1 MSERKFKFVSP
12 GVFIREIDNSQLAKS
27 PADVGPVIIGRTHRG
42 PAMRPIRVS
51 SLAEYVEIFGN
62 PVAGGDVADAWRTG
76 TPSGPT
82 YAAYAAQA
90 WLKNNNSAT
99 IVRLLGTEHSDAA
112 AAGKAGWETSATAPN
127 LDATQNGGAFGIFV
141 VDSGSYNTNVK
152 KNLNMGV
159 LAAILYADTGTY
171 FTLSG
176 ASPNQAHS
184 NNNAAAQYIE
194 SRGNKEFILN
204 VRNGSDSEMIKFNF
218 TEGSPYYIRR
228 VLNTN
233 PTKTNSAIT
242 TADSLAKYWLGE
254 TFDGMLSRYVSGST
268 AGKTYAFIAALH
280 DSTQSVNHGKHRIGA
295 TPSRTGFVISQDTST
310 ATGSYKPTSM
320 QKLFRFISRDSGE
333 YEMKNFKISIQDIKR
348 STNLDNPYGTFT
360 VVLRHAKDNDNRPQ
374 IIERFSGCNLNPN
387 SVDYVARKIGDM
399 FVEFNDTDRRLRHKG
414 TYPNNSKYIRVEMN
428 QAVDVGSTEP
438 ELLPFGFEG
447 PPRYVR
453 FAVSGGVGSANVFKM
468 DRDGTV
474 SDTEPSVDSG
484 MSTFNPL
491 VGGSGSIPTVSLSA
505 ELTTAAHQS
514 HLRIID
520 ALVTPDASGAADPG
534 FLHTFLMPAPLLRI
548 SASDGNPSS
557 KENTYFG
564 ITTSKEGSTAFD
576 PSYVDTVR
584 MLASDYISD
593 GDASDTESI
602 ETSYHFSLDE
612 LAEDADTSV
621 VYYLSGSRAAG
632 NSYRGQDTIA
642 KVLETGQYD
651 RFTMPLYGG
660 FDGFDITEKEPFR
673 NTGLDGVSSTP
684 KELYSYVYNSVKR
697 ALDTVADPEFV
708 EMNLLTMPG
717 IRDDGLTQH
726 ALDICEDRGDAL
738 AIIDLKGDYVA
749 AEENTSAHTSRVGDV
764 DTTISNLRDRALNT
778 SYGCAFYPWVQI
790 RDPEAGNFVWVPP
803 SVAALGTF
811 ASSERRSELWFAP
824 AGFNRGGLTNGAAGI
839 PVVGI
844 TERLTSKDRDKLYDA
859 NINPIATFPNEGIV
873 IFGQKTLQVT
883 PSALDR
889 INVRRMM
896 IFVKKQIS
904 RFAAGILFD
913 QNVQSTWNRFLGK
926 VEPFLRSVKTRFGLS
941 DFRVILD
948 ETTTTPDLVDRNI
961 LYAKIFLKPARA
973 IEFIALDFTISSTGA
988 SFDD

>member
-1 MSERKFKFVSP
+1 MSERRFKFVSP
-12 GVFIREIDNSQLAKS
+12 GVFIREIDNSQIPKT
-27 PADVGPVIIGRTHRG
+27 PADVGPVIIGRTQRG
-42 PAMRPIRVS
+42 PGMRPIKVS
-51 SLAEYVEIFGN
+51 SMSEFVEIFGN
-62 PVAGGDVADAWRTG
+62 PIAGGDVADAWRTG

-90 WLKNNNSAT
+90 WLKNNNTAT
-99 IVRLLGTEHSDAA
+99 IVRLLGVDHTNAVD
-112 AAGKAGWETSATAPN
+112 AGKAGWETTTADPDTSAA
-127 LDATQNGGAFGIFV
+127 ANGGAYGIFV
-141 VDSGSYNTNVK
+141 IDSGSYNTNVSD
-152 KNLNMGV
+152 NLNMGV

-176 ASPNQAHS
+176 ASPNTAHA

-204 VRNGSDSEMIKFNF
+204 IRNGSDVNEMIKFNF
-218 TEGSPYYIRR
+218 SEGSPYYIRR

-233 PTKTNSAIT
+233 ATKTNADV
-242 TADSLAKYWLGE
+242 TAAASLSKYFLGE
-254 TFDGMLSRYVSGST
+254 TFDGMLSRHVSGST
-268 AGKTYAFIAALH
+268 AGSTYAFIAALH
-280 DSTQSVNHGKHRIGA
+280 DGTQSVNHGKRRTGA
-295 TPSRTGFVISQDTST
+295 TPARTGFVLAQDTST
-310 ATGSYKPTSM
+310 NTGSYNPQNM
-320 QKLFRFISRDSGE
+320 QKLFRFVSRDSGE

-348 STNLDNPYGTFT
+348 STNLDDPYGTFT
-360 VVLRHAKDNDNRPQ
+360 VVLRHARDNDNRPQ

-387 SVDYVARKIGDM
+387 SVNYVARKIGDM
-399 FVEFNDTDRRLRHKG
+399 FVEFNDTDRILRHKG
-414 TYPNNSKYIRVEMN
+414 TYPNNSKYIRIDMN

-453 FAVSGGVGSANVFKM
+453 FAVSGGIGSPNVFQM
-468 DRDGTV
+468 NTDGT
-474 SDTEPSVDSG
+474 SGSLNSSDSG
-484 MSTFNPL
+484 FNPVL
-491 VGGSGSIPTVSLSA
+491 AASGSIPEIGLDMQ
-505 ELTTAAHQS
+505 LTS
-514 HLRIID
+514 GSVNRVVD
-520 ALVTPDASGAADPG
+520 ALISGEHFSEHLAYGGTG
-534 FLHTFLMPAPLLRI
+534 FLHTFLMPAPLLRV
-548 SASDGNPSS
+548 SASDGSPSS

-576 PSYVDTVR
+576 PSYVDTIR
-584 MLASDYISD
+584 QLASGYISD
-593 GDASDTESI
+593 GDATDAQSI
-602 ETSYHFSLDE
+602 ETAYYFSLDD
-612 LAEDADTSV
+612 LREDASTSG
-621 VYYLSGSRAAG
+621 VYYSSGSRKG
-632 NSYRGQDTIA
+632 GTSYRGEDTIA
-642 KVLETGQYD
+642 KILETGQYD
-651 RFTMPLYGG
+651 RFTLPLHGG
-660 FDGFDITEKEPFR
+660 SDGFDITEKEPFR
-673 NTGLDGVSSTP
+673 NTGLDSVTSTP

-697 ALDTVADPEFV
+697 AIDTVADPEFV
-708 EMNLLTMPG
+708 EMNLLTIPG

-726 ALDICEDRGDAL
+726 ALDVCEDRGDAL

-764 DTTISNLRDRALNT
+764 DTTINNLRDRALNT

-844 TERLTSKDRDKLYDA
+844 TERLTSKERDKLYDA
-859 NINPIATFPNEGIV
+859 NVNPIATFPNEGIV

-904 RFAAGILFD
+904 RFAASILFD

-926 VEPFLRSVKTRFGLS
+926 VEPFLRSVKTRFGLT

-948 ETTTTPDLVDRNI
+948 ETTTTPDLIDRNI

-973 IEFIALDFTISSTGA
+973 IEFIALDFSISSTGA